1 VSDYS
6 VELPLRTKSYKRWYE
21 EEYIPSEDKANNVAP
36 IMSLKKYMIERLEE
50 YMAKVRDT

>member
-1 VSDYS
+1 